1 MSENFSP
8 DNSVSRYRFIEE
20 DSYPEIVSY
29 SLNPLSDKNAKV
41 LFNELLQKEELEL
54 SNEDITFFL
63 EKTANMPQLIFNCVN
78 VIAEIGPVLAKQK
91 QKKYEFKGDELIKSF
106 VDDYKDKPEHLQ
118 MLILLSEVDFLTY
131 SQIRKIC
138 RGIISNTDEILMDLY
153 SLSIYEHFG
162 TNGEFI
168 RMNSVISD
176 LMKRSRY
183 KLNPEIWS
191 NLQVRVNEII
201 EQQEFATADLGI
213 LSKKIENEI
222 KGDIR
227 NIKRNHIVPS
237 IALKIILDEY
247 SKRNK
252 RGYENVILIC
262 TKVLEN
268 KQNIYIDIINRI
280 GYYLC
285 ASYAHL
291 GDEML
296 FQYWDC

>member
-1 MSENFSP
+1 
-8 DNSVSRYRFIEE
+8 
-20 DSYPEIVSY
+20 
-29 SLNPLSDKNAKV
+29 
-41 LFNELLQKEELEL
+41 
-54 SNEDITFFL
+54 
-63 EKTANMPQLIFNCVN
+63 
-78 VIAEIGPVLAKQK
+78 
-91 QKKYEFKGDELIKSF
+91 
-106 VDDYKDKPEHLQ
+106 

-168 RMNSVISD
+168 RMNSVISN

-213 LSKKIENEI
+213 LSKKIEKEI

-237 IALKIILDEY
+237 IALK
-247 SKRNK
+247 
-252 RGYENVILIC
+252 
-262 TKVLEN
+262 
-268 KQNIYIDIINRI
+268 
-280 GYYLC
+280 
-285 ASYAHL
+285 
-291 GDEML
+291 
-296 FQYWDC
+296 